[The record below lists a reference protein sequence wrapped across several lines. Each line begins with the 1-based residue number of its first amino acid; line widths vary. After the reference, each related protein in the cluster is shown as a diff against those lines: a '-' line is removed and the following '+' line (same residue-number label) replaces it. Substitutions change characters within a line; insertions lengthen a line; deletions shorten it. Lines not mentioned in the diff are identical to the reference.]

1 MQRFIRFLK
10 ISYYPLLFTLTLCIA
25 VFCYPLTVYANANS
39 GSVTASVSVRNN
51 AQNHTG
57 SLSSVNIDDTRF
69 YAQYG
74 ATSGGD
80 LSFSFPFQSLLSSSA
95 PYVYELIFYYT
106 LNYYVNVDFID
117 SNGSA
122 QRVQVFSGNF
132 SGNGGRSNYNN
143 YLAKSS
149 APTSLDYTGSIDG
162 TPVGINVALQLT
174 ALNYGDNSTSNTF
187 SISLS
192 ITDFQF
198 SSFVPFD
205 YNGGG
210 GTVEIKPS
218 PELVST
224 QGLMSTNGFSPLIL
238 ATNGQITFLN
248 NFTYDSNFGYPA
260 FKYSDIVSPG
270 TVNLSLYEGTND
282 SIYTIHPIAF
292 MGDLRKGDY
301 EIVFGFI
308 TTTEPNNIDFT
319 SGWSGELV
327 KSQTAIPLFTN
338 KTEYNY
344 RIQYS
349 PHDGYYYCNVF
360 VRFTTD
366 QEFDSLCVRSGPT
379 IPNVVYGAFCVNKF
393 VGTIAD
399 QLNQSDAHWSDIPT
413 STQQFNQG
421 NSSTSSVLTDFST
434 SESGYVENFENA
446 VESSN
451 IENFD
456 ISVLAE
462 DLVFVSGLV
471 TIFYNVLPQKLQY
484 VIFASLVIGVL
495 AAIVGA
501 LHYVVKKESR
511 ISKVSKS
518 KKKG

>member
-1 MQRFIRFLK
+1 MQRIIHFLK
-10 ISYYPLLFTLTLCIA
+10 TSYFPLLFTLTLCIA
-25 VFCYPLTVYANANS
+25 VLCYPLSVYASSNS
-39 GSVTASVSVRNN
+39 GTVTASVSVRNN
-51 AQNHTG
+51 GQNHTG

-69 YAQYG
+69 GAQYG
-74 ATSGGD
+74 GTSGGD
-80 LSFSFPFQSLLSSSA
+80 LSFSLPFQSLLSSSA
-95 PYVYELIFYYT
+95 PNVYEIIFYYT
-106 LNYYVNVDFID
+106 CNYYVNVDYID
-117 SNGSA
+117 INGGA
-122 QRVQVFSGNF
+122 QRVQVISGNF

-143 YLAKSS
+143 YLVKSS
-149 APTSLDYTGSIDG
+149 APTSLDYSGSIDG
-162 TPVGINVALQLT
+162 TPVGINVGLQLT
-174 ALNYGDNSTSNTF
+174 AMNYGDNSTNNTF
-187 SISLS
+187 SITLTIS
-192 ITDFQF
+192 DFQF

-205 YNGGG
+205 NGGG
-210 GTVEIKPS
+210 GVVEIKPS

-248 NFTYDSNFGYPA
+248 NFSYDSNFGYPA
-260 FKYSDIVSPG
+260 FKYSDIVNPS

-282 SIYTIHPIAF
+282 SIYNIHPIAF

-301 EIVFGFI
+301 EVVFGFI

-360 VRFTTD
+360 VRFTTE
-366 QEFDSLCVRSGPT
+366 QEFDSLCIRSGPS
-379 IPNVVYGAFCVNKF
+379 IPNVIYAAFCVNKF

-399 QLNQSDAHWSDIPT
+399 QLNQSDAHWTDVPS

-421 NSSTSSVLTDFST
+421 NSSTSSALSDFST
-434 SESGYVENFENA
+434 SESGYVDNFDSA
-446 VESSN
+446 VESTN

-456 ISVLAE
+456 ITVLGE
-462 DLVFVSGLV
+462 DLVFVQGLV
-471 TIFYNVLPQKLQY
+471 NIFYNVLPQKLQY

-495 AAIVGA
+495 GAIVGA
-501 LHYVVKKESR
+501 LHYVVKHESHVL
-511 ISKVSKS
+511 KVSKS

>member
-1 MQRFIRFLK
+1 MQRIIRFLK
-10 ISYYPLLFTLTLCIA
+10 ISYYPLLFTFTLCIA
-25 VFCYPLTVYANANS
+25 VFCFPLTVYALYNS
-39 GSVTASVSVRNN
+39 GSVTATVSFRSNYPT
-51 AQNHTG
+51 TG

-74 ATSGGD
+74 YTSGGE
-80 LSFSFPFQSLLSSSA
+80 LSFSFPFSSA
-95 PYVYELIFYYT
+95 LTGTCTNNHSDNALYFNLYYE
-106 LNYYVNVDFID
+106 VNVDYLD
-117 SNGSA
+117 E
-122 QRVQVFSGNF
+122 
-132 SGNGGRSNYNN
+132 NGGAHREKILSGTSTDGHFYG
-143 YLAKSS
+143 SS
-149 APTSLDYTGSIDG
+149 FSHRPTSPESISYSGGING
-162 TPVGINVALQLT
+162 TPVGINVGLRISSQSGNYIDRTFTTNVTLT
-174 ALNYGDNSTSNTF
+174 
-187 SISLS
+187 IS
-192 ITDFQF
+192 DFAF
-198 SSFVPFD
+198 SSFVPYD

-260 FKYSDIVSPG
+260 FKYSDIVSPS
-270 TVNLSLYEGTND
+270 TAILSLYEGTND
-282 SIYTIHPIAF
+282 SIYNIHPIAF

-301 EIVFGFI
+301 EVVFGFI
-308 TTTEPNNIDFT
+308 TTTEPNNIDFS

-338 KTEYNY
+338 NTEYNY

-349 PHDGYYYCNVF
+349 PYDGYYYCNVF
-360 VRFTTD
+360 VRFTIQ
-366 QEFDSLCVRSGPT
+366 QEFDSLCIRSGPS
-379 IPNVVYGAFCVNKF
+379 IPNVIYGAFCVNKF

-399 QLNQSDAHWSDIPT
+399 QLNQSDVHWTDVPS

-421 NSSTSSVLTDFST
+421 NSSTSSALTDFST
-434 SESGYVENFENA
+434 SESGYVDNFDNA
-446 VESSN
+446 VESTN

-456 ISVLAE
+456 ITVLGE
-462 DLVFVSGLV
+462 DLVFVQGLV
-471 TIFYNVLPQKLQY
+471 NTFYNILPQKLQY

-495 AAIVGA
+495 GAIVGA
-501 LHYVVKKESR
+501 LHYVVKHESHV
-511 ISKVSKS
+511 SKVSKS

>member
-1 MQRFIRFLK
+1 MQRIIHFLK
-10 ISYYPLLFTLTLCIA
+10 TLYFPLLFTLTFCIA
-25 VFCYPLTVYANANS
+25 VFCYPLTVYALNNS
-39 GSVTASVSVRNN
+39 GSVTATVSFRS
-51 AQNHTG
+51 TSPTSG
-57 SLSSVNIDDTRF
+57 SLSSVNIDDTRY

-74 ATSGGD
+74 YTSGGE
-80 LSFSFPFQSLLSSSA
+80 LSFSFPFSSA
-95 PYVYELIFYYT
+95 LSGTCSNNYSDNALYYT
-106 LNYYVNVDFID
+106 LYYEVNVDYLD
-117 SNGSA
+117 
-122 QRVQVFSGNF
+122 V
-132 SGNGGRSNYNN
+132 NGGTHRDQIVSGTSD
-143 YLAKSS
+143 KSYFYAS
-149 APTSLDYTGSIDG
+149 TFYSTTTPIEISYSGGING
-162 TPVGINVALQLT
+162 TPVGINVGLRISAYSGNYT
-174 ALNYGDNSTSNTF
+174 DRTFTTNVTLN
-187 SISLS
+187 IS
-192 ITDFQF
+192 DFAF
-198 SSFVPFD
+198 SSFVPYD

-238 ATNGQITFLN
+238 AANGQITFLN
-248 NFTYDSNFGYPA
+248 NFSYDSNFGYPA
-260 FKYSDIVSPG
+260 FKYSDIVSPS

-282 SIYTIHPIAF
+282 SIYNIHPIAF

-301 EIVFGFI
+301 EVVFGFI
-308 TTTEPNNIDFT
+308 TTSDPNYIDFS

-338 KTEYNY
+338 KTEFYY

-360 VRFTTD
+360 VRFSTV
-366 QEFDSLCVRSGPT
+366 QEFDSLCIRSGPT

-399 QLNQSDAHWSDIPT
+399 QLNQSDAHWTDVPS

-421 NSSTSSVLTDFST
+421 NSSTSSALTDFST
-434 SESGYVENFENA
+434 SEGGYVDNFDTA
-446 VESSN
+446 VESTN

-456 ISVLAE
+456 ITVLGE
-462 DLVFVSGLV
+462 DLVFIQGLV
-471 TIFYNVLPQKLQY
+471 NTFYNILPQKLQY

-495 AAIVGA
+495 GAIVGA
-501 LHYVVKKESR
+501 LHYVVKHESHV
-511 ISKVSKS
+511 SKVSKS